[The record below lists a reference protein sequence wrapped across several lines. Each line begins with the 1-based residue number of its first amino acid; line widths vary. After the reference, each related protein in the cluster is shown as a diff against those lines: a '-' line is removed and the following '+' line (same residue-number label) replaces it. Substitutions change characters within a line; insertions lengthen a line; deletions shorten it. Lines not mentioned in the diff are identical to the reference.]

1 MKGGTIHLCYGIFEN
16 CRFNISYSTFLNNS
30 AEYGGAVSSSN
41 LYNFDVSNSKFFYNC
56 ATYEA
61 VIARLSNSTLRMVDT
76 MCSNNV
82 GVNGSVI
89 YAPSNAGI
97 YLTRSDFL
105 NNVGDY
111 GCLIYTVQ
119 GRFDSKESHCNILI
133 DDCSVLDNEVR
144 DSLIF
149 DFYGNLIVNNS
160 ILMYKNSQ
168 YPVFV
173 IKKLADGSVN
183 YENNFWGI
191 DNPDFSKLVYVN
203 NTVQPYNSNE
213 SSEISDGDCASVI
226 IQVDENHTF
235 SGFRRDSTTQIP
247 IFIDGN
253 SEVRHEKFDTTY
265 FVHML
270 ITGNGWVFGNG
281 GLDSPYQYE
290 KIEAIAKTM
299 IENNDITSEYM
310 DLVYKLKSSWDNWGH
325 FIIKAPDGR
334 YGMIDYFDEG
344 KIHAKE
350 IGVLKSGEYFVC
362 PNSYDFHKKGNVSDL
377 NQSSYLDA
385 AIYLLATDLYGKSRT
400 TIQTFAY
407 SKEVIDNMLITRVD
421 AYSAN
426 DDGKLTNLSCAQY
439 VNDIFSGERYI
450 IGHNLPKIMDREHVC
465 SFILDIVEL
474 PPIKTKITVSELKT
488 TYNKGKYLT
497 TTLKDVNGNAIKNAK
512 YQFLLVAKFTAE

>member
-1 MKGGTIHLCYGIFEN
+1 
-16 CRFNISYSTFLNNS
+16 
-30 AEYGGAVSSSN
+30 
-41 LYNFDVSNSKFFYNC
+41 
-56 ATYEA
+56 
-61 VIARLSNSTLRMVDT
+61 
-76 MCSNNV
+76 
-82 GVNGSVI
+82 
-89 YAPSNAGI
+89 
-97 YLTRSDFL
+97 
-105 NNVGDY
+105 
-111 GCLIYTVQ
+111 
-119 GRFDSKESHCNILI
+119 
-133 DDCSVLDNEVR
+133 
-144 DSLIF
+144 
-149 DFYGNLIVNNS
+149 
-160 ILMYKNSQ
+160 
-168 YPVFV
+168 
-173 IKKLADGSVN
+173 
-183 YENNFWGI
+183 
-191 DNPDFSKLVYVN
+191 
-203 NTVQPYNSNE
+203 
-213 SSEISDGDCASVI
+213 
-226 IQVDENHTF
+226 
-235 SGFRRDSTTQIP
+235 
-247 IFIDGN
+247 
-253 SEVRHEKFDTTY
+253 
-265 FVHML
+265 
-270 ITGNGWVFGNG
+270 
-281 GLDSPYQYE
+281 
-290 KIEAIAKTM
+290 M